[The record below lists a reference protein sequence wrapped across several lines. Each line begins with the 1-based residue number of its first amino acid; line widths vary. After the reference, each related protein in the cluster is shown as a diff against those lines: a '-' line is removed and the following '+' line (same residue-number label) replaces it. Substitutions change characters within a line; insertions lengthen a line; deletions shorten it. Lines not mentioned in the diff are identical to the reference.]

1 MSLRLQKIT
10 ESKWMDVL
18 GVVTVVAASVAL
30 GFHKTVVAGLPIG
43 ILSTVGAAVSMMGTR
58 WATKRKNWGN
68 AVGVVTSVNSAI
80 VDYFLGNKA
89 AFLTYPV
96 SMVGNALSFLV
107 WSRRG
112 DRIPRTLDRYY
123 FWVAAGAFALAFG
136 LNYVGFTGFLSHPIA
151 DEDVSKFWVTAL
163 ITGITFS
170 GTLNMPR
177 MYADTWVFWLVYN
190 SLKLYQNIL
199 FGNVAFV
206 AKYIFYLVNAVM
218 AWRVWHFVRNT
229 ASGAGGGD
237 GVQARRSNE

>member
-1 MSLRLQKIT
+1 MSRRLKELT
-10 ESKWMDVL
+10 ESTWMDVL

-30 GFHKTVVAGLPIG
+30 GFHKTEVAGLPIG

-68 AVGVVTSVNSAI
+68 AVGVVTSVNSAV

-96 SMVGNALSFLV
+96 SLLGNGLSFLV

-112 DRIPRTLDRYY
+112 DRIPRTLDRAY
-123 FWVAAGAFALAFG
+123 FAVAAGAFALAFG
-136 LNYVGFTGFLSHPIA
+136 LNYLGFTAFLSQPIA
-151 DEDVSKFWVTAL
+151 DADVSKFWVTAL
-163 ITGITFS
+163 ITGLTFS

-206 AKYIFYLVNAVM
+206 AKYVFYLINAVL
-218 AWRVWHFVRNT
+218 AWRVWRFVRQT
-229 ASGAGGGD
+229 ETQS
-237 GVQARRSNE
+237 

>member
-1 MSLRLQKIT
+1 MSLKLQKIT
-10 ESKWMDVL
+10 ESKWMDVV
-18 GVVTVVAASVAL
+18 GVATVLTASIAM

-96 SMVGNALSFLV
+96 SLIGNALSFLA
-107 WSRRG
+107 WRRREN
-112 DRIPRTLDRYY
+112 RIPRSLDRYY

-136 LNYVGFTGFLSHPIA
+136 LNYIGFTSFLTHPIA
-151 DEDVSKFWVTAL
+151 SEDVSKFWVTAL

-190 SLKLYQNIL
+190 VLKLYQNIL

-218 AWRVWHFVRNT
+218 AWQVWHFVRNREST
-229 ASGAGGGD
+229 PS
-237 GVQARRSNE
+237 

>member
-1 MSLRLQKIT
+1 MSLKLQKIT
-10 ESKWMDVL
+10 ESKWMDVV
-18 GVVTVVAASVAL
+18 GVATVLTASIAL

-68 AVGVVTSVNSAI
+68 AVGVITSVNSAI

-96 SMVGNALSFLV
+96 SLIGNALSFLA
-107 WSRRG
+107 WRRREN
-112 DRIPRTLDRYY
+112 RIPRSLDRYY

-136 LNYVGFTGFLSHPIA
+136 LNYIGFTGFLTHPIA
-151 DEDVSKFWVTAL
+151 SEDVSKFWVTAL

-190 SLKLYQNIL
+190 VLKLYQNIL

-218 AWRVWHFVRNT
+218 AWRVWHFVRNREST
-229 ASGAGGGD
+229 PS
-237 GVQARRSNE
+237 

>member
-1 MSLRLQKIT
+1 MSTRLKQIT
-10 ESKWMDVL
+10 ESKWMDLL
-18 GVVTVVAASVAL
+18 GVVTVVSASIAL
-30 GFHKTVVAGLPIG
+30 GFHKTEVAGLPIG

-58 WATKRKNWGN
+58 WSTKRKNWGN

-96 SMVGNALSFLV
+96 SLIGNALSFFV
-107 WSRRG
+107 WSRKE

-123 FWVAAGAFALAFG
+123 FAVAAGAFVLAFG
-136 LNYVGFTGFLSHPIA
+136 LNYIGFTGFLQHDLAS
-151 DEDVSKFWVTAL
+151 EDVSKFVVTAL
-163 ITGITFS
+163 ITGLTFS

-177 MYADTWVFWLVYN
+177 MYADTWIFWLVYN

-206 AKYIFYLVNAVM
+206 AKYVFYLVNAVM
-218 AWRVWHFVRNT
+218 AWRVWHFVRST
-229 ASGAGGGD
+229 PTES
-237 GVQARRSNE
+237 

>member
-1 MSLRLQKIT
+1 MSTRLKQIT
-10 ESKWMDVL
+10 ESKWMDLL
-18 GVVTVVAASVAL
+18 GVVTVVSASIAL
-30 GFHKTVVAGLPIG
+30 GFHKTEVAGLPIG

-96 SMVGNALSFLV
+96 SLIGNALSFFV
-107 WSRRG
+107 WSRKENRV
-112 DRIPRTLDRYY
+112 PRTLDRYY
-123 FWVAAGAFALAFG
+123 FAVAAGAFVLAFG
-136 LNYVGFTGFLSHPIA
+136 LNYIGFTGFLQHDLAS
-151 DEDVSKFWVTAL
+151 EDVSKFVVTAL
-163 ITGITFS
+163 ITGLTFS

-206 AKYIFYLVNAVM
+206 AKYVFYLVNAVM
-218 AWRVWHFVRNT
+218 AWRVWHFVRST
-229 ASGAGGGD
+229 PTES
-237 GVQARRSNE
+237 

>member
-1 MSLRLQKIT
+1 MSTRLKQIT
-10 ESKWMDVL
+10 ESKWMDLL
-18 GVVTVVAASVAL
+18 GVVTVVASSIAL
-30 GFHKTVVAGLPIG
+30 GFHKTEVAGLPIG

-68 AVGVVTSVNSAI
+68 AVGVVTSINSAI

-96 SMVGNALSFLV
+96 SLIGNALSFFV
-107 WSRRG
+107 WSRKENRV
-112 DRIPRTLDRYY
+112 PRTLDRYY
-123 FWVAAGAFALAFG
+123 FAVAAGAFVLAFG
-136 LNYVGFTGFLSHPIA
+136 LNYIGFTGFLQHDLAS
-151 DEDVSKFWVTAL
+151 EDVSKFVVTAL
-163 ITGITFS
+163 ITGLTFS

-206 AKYIFYLVNAVM
+206 AKYVFYLVNAVM
-218 AWRVWHFVRNT
+218 AWRVWHFVRST
-229 ASGAGGGD
+229 TTES
-237 GVQARRSNE
+237 

>member
-1 MSLRLQKIT
+1 MPTRLKQIT
-10 ESKWMDVL
+10 ESTWMDVL
-18 GVVTVVAASVAL
+18 GVATVLTASIAL

-68 AVGVVTSVNSAI
+68 AVGVVTSVNSAV

-96 SMVGNALSFLV
+96 SLLGNALSCLV
-107 WSRRG
+107 WSRT
-112 DRIPRTLDRYY
+112 DHRIPRSLDRYY
-123 FWVAAGAFALAFG
+123 FAVASGAFALAFA

-151 DEDVSKFWVTAL
+151 DEDVAKFWVTAL
-163 ITGITFS
+163 ITGLTFS

-177 MYADTWVFWLVYN
+177 MYADTWVFWLIYN
-190 SLKLYQNIL
+190 SLKLYQNLL

-206 AKYIFYLVNAVM
+206 AKYVFYLVNAVL
-218 AWRVWHFVRNT
+218 AWRVWHLVRST
-229 ASGAGGGD
+229 PSE
-237 GVQARRSNE
+237 S

>member
-1 MSLRLQKIT
+1 MSLKLQKIT
-10 ESKWMDVL
+10 ESKWMDVV
-18 GVVTVVAASVAL
+18 GVVTVLTASIAL
-30 GFHKTVVAGLPIG
+30 GFHKTEIAGLPIG

-96 SMVGNALSFLV
+96 SLIGNALSFLA
-107 WSRRG
+107 WNRREN
-112 DRIPRTLDRYY
+112 RIPRTLDRYY
-123 FWVAAGAFALAFG
+123 FWVAAGAFALAFA
-136 LNYVGFTGFLSHPIA
+136 LNYVGFTGFLTHPIA
-151 DEDVSKFWVTAL
+151 SEDVSKFWVTAL

-190 SLKLYQNIL
+190 VLKLYQNIL

-218 AWRVWHFVRNT
+218 AWRVWHFVRKT
-229 ASGAGGGD
+229 ESTP
-237 GVQARRSNE
+237 S

>member
-96 SMVGNALSFLV
+96 SMIGNALSFLV

-112 DRIPRTLDRYY
+112 DRIPRSLDRYY

-136 LNYVGFTGFLSHPIA
+136 LNYIGFTGFLTHPIA
-151 DEDVSKFWVTAL
+151 NEDVSKFWVTAL

-190 SLKLYQNIL
+190 VLKLYQNIL

-218 AWRVWHFVRNT
+218 AWRVWHFVRKT
-229 ASGAGGGD
+229 ESTP
-237 GVQARRSNE
+237 S

>member
-1 MSLRLQKIT
+1 MSQQLQKIT

-18 GVVTVVAASVAL
+18 GVATVLGVSFAL

-43 ILSTVGAAVSMMGTR
+43 ILSTVGAAASMMGTR
-58 WATKRKNWGN
+58 WSTKRKNWGN
-68 AVGVVTSVNSAI
+68 AVGVGTSVNSAV

-96 SMVGNALSFLV
+96 SMIGNALSFFV
-107 WSRRG
+107 WSRKG
-112 DRIPRTLDRYY
+112 DRIPRSLDRYY
-123 FWVAAGAFALAFG
+123 FAVAAGAFMLALA

-151 DEDVSKFWVTAL
+151 SEDYAKFAVTAL

-177 MYADTWVFWLVYN
+177 MYADTWVFWFVYN

-199 FGNVAFV
+199 FGNIAFV
-206 AKYIFYLVNAVM
+206 AKYVFYLINSVL
-218 AWRVWHFVRNT
+218 AWRVWHYVRQSPNGVDG
-229 ASGAGGGD
+229 GAGGP
-237 GVQARRSNE
+237 ARK

>member
-1 MSLRLQKIT
+1 MSTRLKQIT
-10 ESKWMDVL
+10 ESKWMDLL
-18 GVVTVVAASVAL
+18 GVVTVVASSIAL
-30 GFHKTVVAGLPIG
+30 GFHKTEVAGLPIG

-96 SMVGNALSFLV
+96 SLIGNALSFFV
-107 WSRRG
+107 WSRKENRV
-112 DRIPRTLDRYY
+112 PRTLDRYY
-123 FWVAAGAFALAFG
+123 FAVAAGAFVLAFG
-136 LNYVGFTGFLSHPIA
+136 LNYIGFTGFLQHDLAS
-151 DEDVSKFWVTAL
+151 EDVSKFVVTAL
-163 ITGITFS
+163 ITGLTFS

-206 AKYIFYLVNAVM
+206 AKYVFYLVNAVM
-218 AWRVWHFVRNT
+218 TWRVWHFVRST
-229 ASGAGGGD
+229 PTES
-237 GVQARRSNE
+237 

>member
-1 MSLRLQKIT
+1 MPTRLKQIT
-10 ESKWMDVL
+10 ESTWMDVL
-18 GVVTVVAASVAL
+18 GVATVLTASIAL

-68 AVGVVTSVNSAI
+68 AVGVVTSVNSAV

-96 SMVGNALSFLV
+96 SLLGNALSFLV
-107 WSRRG
+107 WSRT
-112 DRIPRTLDRYY
+112 DHRIPRSLDRYY
-123 FWVAAGAFALAFG
+123 FAVAAGAFALAFA

-151 DEDVSKFWVTAL
+151 DEDVAKFWVTAL
-163 ITGITFS
+163 ITGLTFS

-177 MYADTWVFWLVYN
+177 MYADTWVFWLIYN
-190 SLKLYQNIL
+190 SLKLYQNLL

-206 AKYIFYLVNAVM
+206 AKYVFYLVNAVL
-218 AWRVWHFVRNT
+218 AWRVWHLVRKT
-229 ASGAGGGD
+229 EPLKS
-237 GVQARRSNE
+237 

>member
-1 MSLRLQKIT
+1 MSTRLKQIT
-10 ESKWMDVL
+10 ESKWMDLL
-18 GVVTVVAASVAL
+18 GVVTVVASSIAL
-30 GFHKTVVAGLPIG
+30 GFHKTEVAGLPIG

-96 SMVGNALSFLV
+96 SLIGNALSFFV
-107 WSRRG
+107 WSRKENRV
-112 DRIPRTLDRYY
+112 PRTLDRYY
-123 FWVAAGAFALAFG
+123 FAVAAGAFVLAFG
-136 LNYVGFTGFLSHPIA
+136 LNYIGFTGFLQHDLAS
-151 DEDVSKFWVTAL
+151 EDVTKFVVTAL
-163 ITGITFS
+163 ITGLTFS

-206 AKYIFYLVNAVM
+206 AKYVFYLVNAVM
-218 AWRVWHFVRNT
+218 AWRVWHFVRST
-229 ASGAGGGD
+229 PTES
-237 GVQARRSNE
+237 

>member
-1 MSLRLQKIT
+1 MSTRLKQIT
-10 ESKWMDVL
+10 ESKWMDLL
-18 GVVTVVAASVAL
+18 GVVTVVASSIAL
-30 GFHKTVVAGLPIG
+30 GFHKTEVAGLPIG

-96 SMVGNALSFLV
+96 SLIGNALSFFV
-107 WSRRG
+107 WSRKENRV
-112 DRIPRTLDRYY
+112 PRTLDRYY
-123 FWVAAGAFALAFG
+123 FAVAAGAFVLAFG
-136 LNYVGFTGFLSHPIA
+136 LNYIGFTGFLQHDLAS
-151 DEDVSKFWVTAL
+151 EDVSKFVVTAL
-163 ITGITFS
+163 ITGLTFS

-206 AKYIFYLVNAVM
+206 AKYVFYLVNAVM
-218 AWRVWHFVRNT
+218 AWRVWHFVRST
-229 ASGAGGGD
+229 PTES
-237 GVQARRSNE
+237 

>member
-1 MSLRLQKIT
+1 MSTRLKQIT
-10 ESKWMDVL
+10 ESKWMDLL
-18 GVVTVVAASVAL
+18 GVVTVVSASIAL
-30 GFHKTVVAGLPIG
+30 GFHKTEVAGLPIG

-58 WATKRKNWGN
+58 WSTKRKNWGN

-96 SMVGNALSFLV
+96 SLIGNALSFFV
-107 WSRRG
+107 WSRKENRV
-112 DRIPRTLDRYY
+112 PRTLDRYY
-123 FWVAAGAFALAFG
+123 FAVAAGAFVLAFG
-136 LNYVGFTGFLSHPIA
+136 LNYIGFTGFLQHDLAS
-151 DEDVSKFWVTAL
+151 EDVSKFVVTAL
-163 ITGITFS
+163 ITGLTFS

-206 AKYIFYLVNAVM
+206 AKYVFYLVNAVM
-218 AWRVWHFVRNT
+218 AWRVWHFVRST
-229 ASGAGGGD
+229 PTES
-237 GVQARRSNE
+237 

>member
-1 MSLRLQKIT
+1 MSTRLKQIT
-10 ESKWMDVL
+10 ESKWMDLL
-18 GVVTVVAASVAL
+18 GVVTVVASSIAL
-30 GFHKTVVAGLPIG
+30 GFHKTEVAGLPIG

-96 SMVGNALSFLV
+96 SLIGNALSFFV
-107 WSRRG
+107 WSRKENRV
-112 DRIPRTLDRYY
+112 PRTLDRYY
-123 FWVAAGAFALAFG
+123 FAVAAGAFVLAFG
-136 LNYVGFTGFLSHPIA
+136 LNYIGFTGFLQHDLAS
-151 DEDVSKFWVTAL
+151 EDVSKFVVTAL
-163 ITGITFS
+163 ITGLTFS

-177 MYADTWVFWLVYN
+177 MYADTWIFWLVYN

-206 AKYIFYLVNAVM
+206 AKYVFYLVNAVM
-218 AWRVWHFVRNT
+218 AWRVWHFVRST
-229 ASGAGGGD
+229 PTES
-237 GVQARRSNE
+237 

>member
-1 MSLRLQKIT
+1 MSTRLKQIT
-10 ESKWMDVL
+10 ESKWMDLL
-18 GVVTVVAASVAL
+18 GVVTVVASSIAL
-30 GFHKTVVAGLPIG
+30 GFHKTEVAGLPIG

-58 WATKRKNWGN
+58 WSTKRKNWGN

-96 SMVGNALSFLV
+96 SLIGNALSFFV
-107 WSRRG
+107 WSRKENRV
-112 DRIPRTLDRYY
+112 PRTLDRYY
-123 FWVAAGAFALAFG
+123 FAVAAGAFVLAFG
-136 LNYVGFTGFLSHPIA
+136 LNYIGFTGFLQHDLAS
-151 DEDVSKFWVTAL
+151 EDVSKFVVTAL
-163 ITGITFS
+163 ITGLTFS

-206 AKYIFYLVNAVM
+206 AKYVFYLVNAVM
-218 AWRVWHFVRNT
+218 AWRVWHFVRST
-229 ASGAGGGD
+229 PTES
-237 GVQARRSNE
+237 